1 MKKLFGNVVVLDSGA
16 RGATTSFVQRG
27 QGDVLIAWEK

>member
-1 MKKLFGNVVVLDSGA
+1 MSWFWIPEQEVPPLLFVEN
-16 RGATTSFVQRG
+16 G